1 MGLDKWGAGL
11 IVLICALM
19 LIRMTLSAPR
29 RARVDAWLRRL
40 PHAPKAW
47 RARWRRLRH
56 ARQHRQDAERLAD
69 EAIQRARRNQRNQV
83 DKDGNVLRPDA
94 FKGPRKPH

>member
-1 MGLDKWGAGL
+1 MGWDKWGAGL

-19 LIRMTLSAPR
+19 LIRLALSAPR

-40 PHAPKAW
+40 PHAPKSW
-47 RARWRRLRH
+47 RARWLRLRH
-56 ARQHRQDAERLAD
+56 ARQHRQDAERLAE
-69 EAIQRARRNQRNQV
+69 EAIQRARRNQRKQV